1 MLQGQYGVGGDNL
14 WSLYNWAHA
23 LCRSKEG
30 DKLLL
35 SILKPYLEKQELV
48 PEQFILVKAESC
60 CNSPEAR
67 LNLGDTFKGME
78 HLIDVEWLWGLGA
91 SAAELDQ
98 LENVTVSL
106 YVRTATGNEEK
117 WGVP

>member
-1 MLQGQYGVGGDNL
+1 M
-14 WSLYNWAHA
+14 
-23 LCRSKEG
+23 
-30 DKLLL
+30 LL

-78 HLIDVEWLWGLGA
+78 HLIDVE
-91 SAAELDQ
+91 
-98 LENVTVSL
+98 
-106 YVRTATGNEEK
+106 
-117 WGVP
+117 